1 MDEITVG
8 IIGIVLLTIT
18 LLFTG
23 LEMAFAFAI
32 VGFLG
37 FACLTSFASAFNL
50 LAKDYFDTF
59 NSYSFTVI
67 PIFVLMGQIAFN
79 AGIAK
84 KLYDSTNK
92 FMGHVAGGLG
102 IATVVGATLFKA
114 ICGSTNATTATF
126 ASVAV
131 PEMDRYAYD
140 KKLSTGVV
148 AVVGTL
154 GTIIPPS
161 VTLIVLALIT
171 EQSVGA
177 LFMAGLVPGLIVALF
192 YTLIIVGWCKKN
204 PLLGPKGMRYG
215 WSDRMK
221 SLPEVV
227 WIMIVFLI
235 MLGGLLKGI
244 FTPTE
249 AGSVITLVVLVVTA
263 LKKDTNFKKYVKSI
277 VESLRIAG
285 MVLFLI
291 AGSAIFGHFLSASK
305 VTLLA
310 GEWIVSLPFPPF
322 VIMILILLTYQLGG
336 SFIDDFAFMILATP
350 IFFPAALRL
359 GYDPLWFSI
368 IIAINLMIGAVI
380 PPVALCVFIVSNIT
394 KIPSY
399 VIYKGVVPFLGG
411 LIVILVLIFIF
422 PQIVTFLPHLLYK

>member
-1 MDEITVG
+1 MDEIT
-8 IIGIVLLTIT
+8 IGILGIVILTIT

-32 VGFLG
+32 VGFFG

-92 FMGHVAGGLG
+92 FIGHVAGGLG
-102 IATVVGATLFKA
+102 IATVVGATIFKA
-114 ICGSTNATTATF
+114 ICGSSPATTATF

-131 PEMDRYAYD
+131 PEMDRYGYD

-148 AVVGTL
+148 AAVGTL
-154 GTIIPPS
+154 ELIIPPS

-171 EQSVGA
+171 EQSIGE

-192 YTLIIVGWCKKN
+192 YALIIVGWCKIN
-204 PLLGPKGMRYG
+204 PLLGPKGKRYG
-215 WSDRMK
+215 WNDRIR
-221 SLPEVV
+221 SLPEVI
-227 WIMIVFLI
+227 WIMIIFLI
-235 MLGGLLKGI
+235 MLVGLLKGI

-249 AGSVITLVVLVVTA
+249 AGSVITLVVLVVTVIR
-263 LKKDTNFKKYVKSI
+263 KDTDFKKYVESM

-305 VTLLA
+305 MTLVA

-350 IFFPAALRL
+350 IFFPAALKL

-380 PPVALCVFIVSNIT
+380 PPVAMCVFIVG
-394 KIPSY
+394 KY
-399 VIYKGVVPFLGG
+399 Y
-411 LIVILVLIFIF
+411 
-422 PQIVTFLPHLLYK
+422 

>member
-1 MDEITVG
+1 MNEIAIGILG
-8 IIGIVLLTIT
+8 IIILVIT

-37 FACLTSFASAFNL
+37 FACLTSFASAVHL
-50 LAKDYFDTF
+50 LASAYFDIF
-59 NSYSFTVI
+59 SSYSFTVI
-67 PIFVLMGQIAFN
+67 PVFVLVGQIAFN
-79 AGIAK
+79 AGVAA
-84 KLYDSTNK
+84 KLYGSTNK
-92 FMGHVAGGLG
+92 FIGHVAGGLG
-102 IATVVGATLFKA
+102 IATVVGAILFKT
-114 ICGSTNATTATF
+114 ISGSSPATTATF

-131 PEMDRYAYD
+131 PEMDRYRYD

-148 AVVGTL
+148 ASVGGL

-161 VTLIVLALIT
+161 IALIVLALVT
-171 EQSVGA
+171 EQSVGE

-192 YTLIIVGWCKKN
+192 YALIIIGWCKID
-204 PLLGPKGMRYG
+204 PLLGPRGERYG
-215 WSDRMK
+215 WNTRLR
-221 SLPEVV
+221 SLPEVI
-227 WIMIVFLI
+227 WIILIFIV

-249 AGSVITLVVLVVTA
+249 AGSVMTLVVLVVTA
-263 LKKDTNFKKYVKSI
+263 IRKDIDFKKYVAS
-277 VESLRIAG
+277 VVQSLRIAG

-305 VTLLA
+305 VTLVA

-350 IFFPAALRL
+350 IFFPAALKL

-368 IIAINLMIGAVI
+368 IIAINLMIGSVI
-380 PPVALCVFIVSNIT
+380 PPVAMCVFIVGNIT
-394 KIPSY
+394 KVPSNI
-399 VIYKGVVPFLGG
+399 IYKGAAPFLIG
-411 LIVILVLIFIF
+411 LIVILVLTFIF
-422 PQIVTFLPHLLYK
+422 PQIVTFLPHMLYK